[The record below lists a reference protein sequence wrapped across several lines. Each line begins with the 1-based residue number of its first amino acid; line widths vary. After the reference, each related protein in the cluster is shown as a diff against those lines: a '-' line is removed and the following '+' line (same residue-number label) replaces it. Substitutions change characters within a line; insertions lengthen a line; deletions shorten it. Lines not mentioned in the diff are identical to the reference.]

1 MRVLFLI
8 SIAVIATCGLIYELI
23 AGTLASYLLGDSI
36 TQFSTII
43 GVYLF
48 SMGIGSYISKFV
60 RKNVLETFIV
70 VEVLVGLLGG
80 FSSILLYSL
89 FSHLESFQLFIYL
102 LISAIGILVG
112 LEIPLMMRI
121 LKDEFAFK
129 DLVSHV
135 FSFDY
140 AGALLASLAFPL
152 FFVPQLG
159 LIKTSLFFG
168 LLNMVIAVLLIFNKK
183 IQVRRIRTFQAVGI
197 LGFLVLLAA
206 FVMGDRILRYTE
218 DMVYDEKVIYSKSTP
233 YQRITLTADKN
244 GTKLFLNGNLQF
256 YSADEYRY
264 HEALVH
270 PVMSLVPQAKNVL
283 ILGGGDGFAVRELVR
298 YPQIGH
304 IRLVDLDPA
313 MTKLFRFNR
322 ELSRLNDS
330 ALFSPKLKI
339 TNQDAFVWLKQ
350 TTQKYDV
357 ILIDL
362 PDPSNFSLGKLYTDQ
377 FYLAVEEHLAPG
389 GALVVQSTSPYV
401 APSSYWC
408 IANTLQVTGMNI
420 LPYHTFIPS
429 FGDWGYVIASKQKLL
444 QPDFSRMP
452 RNLRFFSP
460 EAFQSMSYFPKDIAY
475 RTTEINRLN
484 NQALVRYFE
493 SEWNQFQ

>member
-1 MRVLFLI
+1 MRFLFLI
-8 SIAVIATCGLIYELI
+8 SVAVIATCGLIYELI

-48 SMGIGSYISKFV
+48 SMGIGSYFSKFV
-60 RKNVLETFIV
+60 QKKILETFIV
-70 VEVLVGLLGG
+70 VEIIVGLLGG
-80 FSSILLYSL
+80 FSSTLLYVL
-89 FSHLESFQLFIYL
+89 FDQLESFRLFIYL
-102 LISAIGILVG
+102 LITAIGILVG

-121 LKDEFAFK
+121 LKDEFDFK
-129 DLVSHV
+129 DLVSHI

-168 LLNMVIAVLLIFNKK
+168 ILNVIIALILIFNRK
-183 IQVRRIRTFQAVGI
+183 IKMKRIRSYQVIGI
-197 LGFLVLLAA
+197 FSLFVLLTS
-206 FVMGDRILRYTE
+206 FVFGDEILSYTE
-218 DMVYDEKVIYSKSTP
+218 DQAYDEKVIFSKSTP
-233 YQRITLTADKN
+233 YQRITLTSDKN

-270 PVMSLVPQAKNVL
+270 PIMSLVPDAKKIL
-283 ILGGGDGFAVRELVR
+283 ILGGGDGFAVRELLK
-298 YPQIGH
+298 YPTIKEIQ
-304 IRLVDLDPA
+304 LVDLDPE
-313 MTKLFRFNR
+313 MIRLFKHNS
-322 ELSRLNDS
+322 ELNKLNDS
-330 ALFSPKLKI
+330 ALFSSKLAIK
-339 TNQDAFVWLKQ
+339 NEDAFIWLKQ
-350 TTQKYDV
+350 TSQIYDV

-377 FYLAVEEHLAPG
+377 FYHEVSKHLDET
-389 GALVVQSTSPYV
+389 GALVVQSTSPFV
-401 APSSYWC
+401 APKSFWC
-408 IANTLQVTGMNI
+408 IANTLQINQLHI

-429 FGDWGYVIASKQKLL
+429 FGDWGYVIASKQKTKS
-444 QPDFSRMP
+444 PNFSHLP
-452 RNLRFFSP
+452 KNLRFFSP
-460 EAFQSMSYFPKDIAY
+460 EAFSSMCYFPKDVAY

-484 NQALVRYFE
+484 NQALVHYFE
-493 SEWNQFQ
+493 SEWNHFQ

>member
-1 MRVLFLI
+1 MRILFLI
-8 SIAVIATCGLIYELI
+8 SVAVIATCGLIYELI

-60 RKNVLETFIV
+60 RKNIIETFIV
-70 VEVLVGLLGG
+70 VEILVGLLGG
-80 FSSILLYSL
+80 FSSTLLYAL
-89 FSHLESFQLFIYL
+89 FNHLESFQLFIYV

-129 DLVSHV
+129 DLVSHI

-152 FFVPQLG
+152 FFVPTLG

-168 LLNMVIAVLLIFNKK
+168 LLNIVIALLLIFNRHVK
-183 IQVRRIRTFQAVGI
+183 IQRIRTFQAVGV
-197 LGFLVLLAA
+197 LSLLVLVVS
-206 FVMGDRILRYTE
+206 FVLGDQILRYTE
-218 DMVYDEKVIYSKSTP
+218 DLAYEENVIYSKSTP
-233 YQRITLTADKN
+233 YQRITLTADKK

-270 PVMSLVPQAKNVL
+270 PVMSLVADAKNIL
-283 ILGGGDGFAVRELVR
+283 ILGGGDGFAVRELVK
-298 YPQIGH
+298 YPQIEK
-304 IRLVDLDPA
+304 IQMVDLDPE
-313 MTKLFRFNR
+313 MTKLFRRNPQ
-322 ELSRLNDS
+322 LNQLNDS
-330 ALFSPKLKI
+330 SLFSPKLKI
-339 TNQDAFVWLKQ
+339 TNQDAFIWLKQ
-350 TTQKYDV
+350 NQQMFDV

-377 FYLAVEEHLAPG
+377 FYLAVGKHLKES

-401 APSSYWC
+401 APKSYWC
-408 IANTLQVTGMNI
+408 IANTLQINGMRI

-429 FGDWGYVIASKQKLL
+429 FGDWGYVIASKQQMLS
-444 QPDFSRMP
+444 PDFSRMP
-452 RNLRFFSP
+452 KNLRFFSP
-460 EAFQSMSYFPKDIAY
+460 DAFESMCYFPKDVAY

-484 NQALVRYFE
+484 NQALVHYFE
-493 SEWNQFQ
+493 VEWNQFQ

>member
-1 MRVLFLI
+1 MRILFLV
-8 SIAVIATCGLIYELI
+8 SVAVIATCGLIYELI

-48 SMGIGSYISKFV
+48 SMGIGSYISRYV
-60 RKNVLETFIV
+60 QKNILETFIV
-70 VEVLVGLLGG
+70 VEILVGLLGG
-80 FSSILLYSL
+80 FSSTLLYSL
-89 FSHLESFQLFIYL
+89 FNHLESFQLFIYL

-129 DLVSHV
+129 DLVSHI

-152 FFVPQLG
+152 FFVPTLG

-168 LLNMVIAVLLIFNKK
+168 LLNIIIALLLIFNRKLK
-183 IQVRRIRTFQAVGI
+183 IRRIGAFRSIGVLSLLVI
-197 LGFLVLLAA
+197 LVA
-206 FVMGDRILRYTE
+206 FVMGDQILRYTE
-218 DMVYDEKVIYSKSTP
+218 DLAYEENVIYSKSTP
-233 YQRITLTADKN
+233 YQRITLTADKK

-270 PVMSLVPQAKNVL
+270 PIMSLVPNAKNIL
-283 ILGGGDGFAVRELVR
+283 ILGGGDGFAVRELVK
-298 YPQIGH
+298 YPQIKK
-304 IRLVDLDPA
+304 IQMVDLDPE
-313 MTKLFRFNR
+313 MTKLFKHNP
-322 ELSRLNDS
+322 ELNQLNDS
-330 ALFSPKLKI
+330 SLFSPKLQI
-339 TNQDAFVWLKQ
+339 ANQDAFIWLKQ
-350 TTQKYDV
+350 NQQLYDV

-377 FYLAVEEHLAPG
+377 FYLAVGKHLQES
-389 GALVVQSTSPYV
+389 GAIVVQSTSPYV
-401 APSSYWC
+401 APKSYWC
-408 IANTLQVTGMNI
+408 IANTLQINGMHI

-429 FGDWGYVIASKQKLL
+429 FGDWGYVIASKQKMLS
-444 QPDFSRMP
+444 PDFSRMP
-452 RNLRFFSP
+452 KNLRFFSP
-460 EAFQSMSYFPKDIAY
+460 DAFESMCYFPKDVAY

-484 NQALVRYFE
+484 NQALVHYFE
-493 SEWNQFQ
+493 VEWNQFQ

>member
-1 MRVLFLI
+1 MRILFLI
-8 SIAVIATCGLIYELI
+8 SVAIIATCGLIYELI

-60 RKNVLETFIV
+60 RKNIIETFIV
-70 VEVLVGLLGG
+70 VEILVGLLGG
-80 FSSILLYSL
+80 FSSTLLYTL
-89 FSHLESFQLFIYL
+89 FNHLESFQLFIYL
-102 LISAIGILVG
+102 LISSIGILVG

-168 LLNMVIAVLLIFNKK
+168 LLNIIIAILLIFNRNIK
-183 IQVRRIRTFQAVGI
+183 IKRIRTFQAMGV
-197 LGFLVLLAA
+197 LSLLVLLTS
-206 FVMGDRILRYTE
+206 FVMGDKILRYTE
-218 DMVYDEKVIYSKSTP
+218 DMAYEEKVIYSRSTP

-270 PVMSLVPQAKNVL
+270 PVMSLVPEAKSIL
-283 ILGGGDGFAVRELVR
+283 ILGGGDGFAVRELLK
-298 YPQIGH
+298 YPNIDKIQ
-304 IRLVDLDPA
+304 LVDLDPE
-313 MTKLFRFNR
+313 MIKLFKFNP
-322 ELSRLNDS
+322 ELNQLNDS
-330 ALFSPKLKI
+330 SLFSPKLQV

-350 TTQKYDV
+350 TQQTYDI

-377 FYLAVEEHLAPG
+377 FYLAVEKHLKPT
-389 GALVVQSTSPYV
+389 GALVVQSTSPFV
-401 APSSYWC
+401 APKSYWC
-408 IANTLQVTGMNI
+408 IANTLQITGMNL

-429 FGDWGYVIASKQKLL
+429 FGDWGYVIASRQKLMS
-444 QPDFSRMP
+444 PDFSMMP

-460 EAFQSMSYFPKDIAY
+460 DAFESMCYFPKDVAY

-484 NQALVRYFE
+484 NQALVHYFE
-493 SEWNQFQ
+493 AEWNQFQ